1 LLLLVGTRKRIK
13 GDAQTMKKFLLL
25 YLSPVSAEQQM
36 QNASPEDMQKGMEPW
51 VRWFD
56 TNKQAMVEMGTP
68 TGNEMNV
75 TKAGSS
81 RPTTFIGGYSIVQA
95 EDMDAVKA
103 VLSDHPHY
111 MMEGNS
117 IEVLELMPMP
127 GM

>member
-1 LLLLVGTRKRIK
+1 LAPEKEQALKEMR
-13 GDAQTMKKFLLL
+13 TMKKFLLL
-25 YLSPVSAEQQM
+25 YVSPVSAEQQM
-36 QNASPEDMQKGMEPW
+36 QTASPEDMQKGMEPW

-56 TNKQAMVEMGTP
+56 AHKQALVEMGTP

-95 EDMDAVKA
+95 DDLDAAKA
-103 VLSDHPHY
+103 MLSDHPHF

>member
-1 LLLLVGTRKRIK
+1 
-13 GDAQTMKKFLLL
+13 MKHFLLL
-25 YLSPVSAEQQM
+25 YLSPVSAEQQL

-56 TNKQAMVEMGTP
+56 THKQALVEMGTP
-68 TGNEMNV
+68 TGNEMHV
-75 TKAGSS
+75 TKTGSS

-95 EDMDAVKA
+95 EDMDAVQA
-103 VLSDHPHY
+103 MLSDHPHFL
-111 MMEGNS
+111 MDGNS